1 MDIEKI
7 KNAKTKYLGK
17 IIEYY
22 EEINSTHIK
31 AKEIANEKN
40 QNGKIIIADM
50 QTNGIGTKGRNWYT
64 GKGNNIA
71 MSMIL
76 HINCKLNKLEGLT
89 VEIAKTMQT
98 VIKKLYNINLEIKEP
113 NDLILNNKKISGIL
127 TEINCIG
134 EKINYL
140 IISIG
145 FNVNECNFSE
155 ETINIAT
162 SLKKEYNKNFIREEI
177 IINFIEELEK
187 KLINLY

>member
-40 QNGKIIIADM
+40 QNGKIIIAEM

-64 GKGNNIA
+64 GKDNNIA

>member
-40 QNGKIIIADM
+40 QNGKIIIAEM

-64 GKGNNIA
+64 GKDNNIA

-162 SLKKEYNKNFIREEI
+162 SLKKEYNKNFIREDI